1 MQENPPLIRRLSRLL
16 LTGVIWFAAGQ
27 AAAATALAAS
37 ASGPAKGL
45 LWEIKSAGNTAYL
58 FGSIHLAKADFYPLP
73 AAVEAAYLQ
82 SDTLAVE
89 IDATD
94 TVASAKAMPM
104 LSYAAPDNL
113 KKHVSKATWSSL
125 QAVAGETVTQ
135 FQMYK
140 PAMVATG
147 LAISA
152 FSRQGYD
159 PVYGIDLHFIARAKN
174 DRKKLVE
181 LESIAFQAG
190 VLGGLSDKDG
200 DALLRQTLDG
210 FRNGEM
216 QRETEAMIETWK
228 AGDAEALAQLLR
240 DAANKDAGSKKIMK
254 LLLDDRN
261 IGMAKKITVMLES
274 GSKLFVVV
282 GAGHIAGINSITD
295 ILQKQGL
302 QLRQIK

>member
-190 VLGGLSDKDG
+190 VLG
-200 DALLRQTLDG
+200 A
-210 FRNGEM
+210 
-216 QRETEAMIETWK
+216 
-228 AGDAEALAQLLR
+228 
-240 DAANKDAGSKKIMK
+240 
-254 LLLDDRN
+254 
-261 IGMAKKITVMLES
+261 
-274 GSKLFVVV
+274 
-282 GAGHIAGINSITD
+282 
-295 ILQKQGL
+295 
-302 QLRQIK
+302 